1 MDLRILRYESLPS
14 TNTEAL
20 SQARKGAPEGLCVVA
35 GEQTEGRGRHGR
47 KWISAEGAGLY
58 FSAVLRPKLEP
69 RDLPLLTLASAVAV
83 SDVLKEL
90 YDISTDIKWPNDLL
104 VNSRKIAG
112 ILAETAETPDG
123 AAVVVGIG
131 INLRSSHL
139 PEELASVSAS
149 VESETGSAGDRE
161 ELLDSLVK
169 FFFFHYERTST
180 AAGRVSVLRDWASR
194 SSYHRGRKVRVDV
207 GGRRIEGTTDGIDH
221 HGALIVRTEHGA
233 EVVQAGDVTA
243 LR

>member
-1 MDLRILRYESLPS
+1 MELRILRYESLPS

-35 GEQTEGRGRHGR
+35 DEQTEGRGRHGR
-47 KWISAEGAGLY
+47 TWVSAPGAGLY

-83 SDVLKEL
+83 NDVLKEL

-104 VNSRKIAG
+104 VEGRKIAG
-112 ILAETAETPDG
+112 ILAETTETEDG
-123 AAVVVGIG
+123 TAVVVGIG

-139 PEELASVSAS
+139 PEELASASAS
-149 VESETGSAGDRE
+149 VESETGAQGDRD
-161 ELLDSLVK
+161 ELLERLVRY
-169 FFFFHYERTST
+169 FFFHCERTAT
-180 AAGRVSVLRDWASR
+180 ASGRDRVLKEWSAR
-194 SSYHRGRKVRVDV
+194 SSYGRGKHVRVDAA
-207 GGRRIEGTTDGIDH
+207 GKRIEGITDGIDG
-221 HGALIVRTEHGA
+221 HGALIIRTADGTET
-233 EVVQAGDVTA
+233 VQAGDVTA